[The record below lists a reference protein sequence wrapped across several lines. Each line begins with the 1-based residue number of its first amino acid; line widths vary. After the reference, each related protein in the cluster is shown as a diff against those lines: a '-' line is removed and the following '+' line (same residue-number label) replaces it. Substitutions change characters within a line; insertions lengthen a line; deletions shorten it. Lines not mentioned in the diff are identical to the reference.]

1 VIRQKKAAQRLLL
14 ASGRTAMCVCV
25 YVYSIRVSE
34 WRIRLFLTADV
45 SQREIRHGLKLFLAS
60 GDRRLNRQM
69 LKVVPGPKT
78 RVIDTS
84 FTIRVSGRKTK
95 TSKSCAVGRS
105 KSQNR
110 AVGKEVEMRNE
121 RTEEEKKVR

>member
-1 VIRQKKAAQRLLL
+1 
-14 ASGRTAMCVCV
+14 V

-34 WRIRLFLTADV
+34 WRIRLLLTADV

-69 LKVVPGPKT
+69 YKVVPGPKT

-84 FTIRVSGRKTK
+84 LTIRVSGRKTK
-95 TSKSCAVGRS
+95 TSKGCAVGRR

-110 AVGKEVEMRNE
+110 RGGKEVEMRTE